1 MSGALLPHLTATDT
15 LLSMIKDS
23 LQSKDEQLV
32 GFILESYFYFKTV
45 AYNVGFDVFNLEWN
59 IDALERLNN
68 ASSYVLLKRS
78 SVFGFLFGQS
88 FDLFRLIP
96 QVAQLAHLQP
106 SRPTEPRH
114 TAPEILTEFYRIE
127 NLILAW
133 GTGTSPPM
141 TERSAS
147 SLSDSTTGGLLQQY
161 ALLIFLRA
169 ALYGPGRPVDYIA
182 KQIDQIASEFI
193 VLLRTL
199 TEPSLAWT
207 NLLWATSITGSCLQ
221 NFQDRE
227 YLAITLQ
234 SHQHQMN
241 TSLRVLEI
249 LRWVWAY
256 SDSDP
261 ECYGPHGITKVSII
275 KDVKLSIG

>member
-23 LQSKDEQLV
+23 LQSKDETLV
-32 GFILESYFYFKTV
+32 GFILESYFYFKAI
-45 AYNVGFDVFNLEWN
+45 AYNVGFDFFNLERN
-59 IDALERLNN
+59 LDALERFSN
-68 ASSYVLLKRS
+68 ASYYELLKSS

-96 QVAQLAHLQP
+96 QIAKLGHLQP
-106 SRPTEPRH
+106 STPSEPRH

-133 GTGTSPPM
+133 GTSTSPSM
-141 TERSAS
+141 KERSVT
-147 SLSDSTTGGLLQQY
+147 SLSASAMGGLLQQH

-169 ALYGPGRPVDYIA
+169 ALLGPGRPVGLFL
-182 KQIDQIASEFI
+182 KQIDQLASGFIA
-193 VLLRTL
+193 LLRYL
-199 TEPSLAWT
+199 AEPSLVWT
-207 NLLWATSITGSCLQ
+207 NLLWATLITGSCLQ
-221 NFQDRE
+221 GLQDRE
-227 YLAITLQ
+227 YVSNTLQ
-234 SHQHQMN
+234 SHQHKMS
-241 TSLRVLEI
+241 TCLRVLEI

-261 ECYGPHGITKVSII
+261 ECYGPHGITKVTKIHG
-275 KDVKLSIG
+275 VKFSIG